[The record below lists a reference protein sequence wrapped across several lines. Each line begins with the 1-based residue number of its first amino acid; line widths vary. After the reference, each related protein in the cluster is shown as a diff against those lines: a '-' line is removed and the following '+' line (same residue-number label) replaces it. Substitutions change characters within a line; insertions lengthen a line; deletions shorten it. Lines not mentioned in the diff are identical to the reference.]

1 MYVIAVTGGIG
12 AGKSFASEYFRSRG
26 AIVLDLD
33 DIAHQVIEPG
43 GPAYDRIVE
52 RFGPEVLRPDGTVD
66 RSALAQLVFS
76 DEDTLTALNKLV
88 HPVVL
93 REVVEG
99 ITSMRL
105 LEQPPR
111 VVVLEVPLLAKAPIF
126 ADVADTVLAI
136 EAPVE
141 LRLRRCV
148 EAGRETLDASRRIAR
163 QATDE
168 ERAVLAQHVIRNTG
182 TPEEFL
188 GKLAA
193 YWDEVAPLDA

>member
-12 AGKSFASEYFRSRG
+12 AGKSFASDFFRSRG

-52 RFGPEVLRPDGTVD
+52 RFGPEVLHADGTVD

-76 DEDTLTALNKLV
+76 DDATLMDLNKMV

-93 REVVEG
+93 KEVVEG

-168 ERAVLAQHVIRNTG
+168 ERAVLAQHVISNAG
-182 TPEEFL
+182 TREEFL

>member
-12 AGKSFASEYFRSRG
+12 AGKSLASEYFRSRG

-33 DIAHQVIEPG
+33 EIAHQVIAPG
-43 GPAYDRIVE
+43 GPAYNRIVE
-52 RFGPEVLRPDGTVD
+52 RFGPEVLCPDGTVD
-66 RSALAQLVFS
+66 RSALAKIVFS
-76 DEDTLTALNKLV
+76 DEDSLTALNKLV

-168 ERAVLAQHVIRNTG
+168 ERAVLAQHVIKNTG
-182 TPEEFL
+182 TRKEL
-188 GKLAA
+188 LCKLAA